1 MEGTC
6 TSMSARH
13 STHSSYLGDLA
24 SHLTSCLQTGPY
36 LTVFC
41 KVCVRQIE
49 GYFHPCNPNSS
60 YLKMPK
66 KSLNSVFP
74 MNTIQNTAVSEC
86 YLTEMRSDRG
96 WCKILIIKPWK
107 HWALWFQVS
116 SWPFCFCHLRSYKS
130 NPVLSTEGIPTLPA
144 FICHQIPSLHVS
156 FHINS
161 MGCSISICIPLLQ
174 SFKWQLM
181 IYLKRSS
188 HVNKVPS
195 GFPFHCID
203 YKPLTGCMW
212 SGACQPLLS
221 PSSLSSQ
228 IHVSLSLCTSCP
240 PCLGCPYP
248 RSYMLHHSG
257 PH

>member
-1 MEGTC
+1 
-6 TSMSARH
+6 
-13 STHSSYLGDLA
+13 
-24 SHLTSCLQTGPY
+24 
-36 LTVFC
+36 
-41 KVCVRQIE
+41 
-49 GYFHPCNPNSS
+49 
-60 YLKMPK
+60 MPK

-86 YLTEMRSDRG
+86 YLTEMRSDCG

-161 MGCSISICIPLLQ
+161 MGSSISICIPLPQ

-188 HVNKVPS
+188 HVNKVS
-195 GFPFHCID
+195 GGFPFHCID

-212 SGACQPLLS
+212 SDACQPLLS

-228 IHVSLSLCTSCP
+228 IIYPWAFALPALPAWDALLPDLICFIIQLPIRKSLQRGLLFTLSQKSHSRCSHQVLFLSTNFFIMLTTIRLILFYHWLS
-240 PCLGCPYP
+240 YP
-248 RSYMLHHSG
+248 E
-257 PH
+257 